1 MLSIFR
7 ISWCFFFQFPA
18 FHSSWPRA
26 TSKNTPLMLQY
37 WINSLLRCATHQKL
51 ARFFHHTS
59 DPKPSLVLSASSHP
73 AINVLSV
80 FFFTRLSVHASHFL
94 FCTYWFST
102 SCSIISL
109 IRQLMWPL
117 TCPTLFTLTQV
128 SNLKNGFPCNLCT
141 IISGIRKASFQIPVF
156 FLVSALSLV
165 IIMCKLVSHLTQLL
179 HSLCVVSKLE

>member
-7 ISWCFFFQFPA
+7 ISWWFFFQFPA

-80 FFFTRLSVHASHFL
+80 FFFYQAVSSCISFSVLYLLIFYFL
-94 FCTYWFST
+94 FHYLFNSPTYVAFDLSYLVHT
-102 SCSIISL
+102 HSSIKS
-109 IRQLMWPL
+109 
-117 TCPTLFTLTQV
+117 
-128 SNLKNGFPCNLCT
+128 
-141 IISGIRKASFQIPVF
+141 
-156 FLVSALSLV
+156 
-165 IIMCKLVSHLTQLL
+165 
-179 HSLCVVSKLE
+179 